1 MTSKK
6 ATNVDD
12 QINLLRSRGM
22 SIDDESKSKEILLDI
37 GYYRLGF
44 YCFPF
49 EISYPQKENRTH
61 EYKDQTTFMDVV
73 DLYYFDFELR
83 NILLKYLSRIEINFR
98 THVTYLV
105 SNHYPHS
112 ETWFVDDNIVNN
124 SFISVFDEKIYNSN
138 FKKNTFIKLHHKN
151 HPSDKY
157 APAWKTI
164 ELMTFGSVIK
174 LYSAIKDI
182 KIQLEISRSYKVN
195 KLQIFIN
202 YLNTLCTLRNICA
215 HGSVIYDLKLN
226 QSIKSGPAL
235 KISQDNE
242 RNNLYGAIKIIEFI
256 LNTISINRKN
266 DFVAELEAIKGK
278 YMKKKIL
285 NDIIENCS
293 GLKYK

>member
-1 MTSKK
+1 
-6 ATNVDD
+6 
-12 QINLLRSRGM
+12 
-22 SIDDESKSKEILLDI
+22 
-37 GYYRLGF
+37 
-44 YCFPF
+44 
-49 EISYPQKENRTH
+49 
-61 EYKDQTTFMDVV
+61 
-73 DLYYFDFELR
+73 
-83 NILLKYLSRIEINFR
+83 
-98 THVTYLV
+98 
-105 SNHYPHS
+105 
-112 ETWFVDDNIVNN
+112 
-124 SFISVFDEKIYNSN
+124 
-138 FKKNTFIKLHHKN
+138 
-151 HPSDKY
+151 
-157 APAWKTI
+157 
-164 ELMTFGSVIK
+164 MTFGSVIK

-182 KIQLEISRSYKVN
+182 KIQLEISRSYNVN

-235 KISQDNE
+235 TISQDNE

-266 DFVAELEAIKGK
+266 DFVAELEVIKGK

>member
-49 EISYPQKENRTH
+49 EKSYPQKENRTH

-98 THVTYLV
+98 THVTYIV

-182 KIQLEISRSYKVN
+182 KIQLEISRSYNVN

-235 KISQDNE
+235 TISQDNE

-266 DFVAELEAIKGK
+266 DFVAELEAIKEK

>member
-6 ATNVDD
+6 ATNVND

-49 EISYPQKENRTH
+49 EKSYPQKENRTH

-182 KIQLEISRSYKVN
+182 KIQLEISRSYNVN

-235 KISQDNE
+235 TISQDNE

-266 DFVAELEAIKGK
+266 DFVAELEVIKEK

>member
-22 SIDDESKSKEILLDI
+22 SIDDENKSKEILLDI

-182 KIQLEISRSYKVN
+182 KIQLEISRSYNVN

-235 KISQDNE
+235 TISQDNE

-266 DFVAELEAIKGK
+266 DFVAELEVIKGK